1 MRDWRQEGAII
12 NPWVSWQICSIVRA
26 PVRGLPD
33 PSGGTFD
40 AAGDFDRLLGLPDGT
55 SFSRIDPY
63 SDTSFTA
70 EELSELLAAI
80 SHHLAFD
87 LSGTERRGLLRLEAM
102 AIAARRSGGSVKILG
117 D

>member
-1 MRDWRQEGAII
+1 MGVVANLFD
-12 NPWVSWQICSIVRA
+12 RA
-26 PVRGLPD
+26 GNPVRGLPD

-40 AAGDFDRLLGLPDGT
+40 AAGDFDRLVGLPDGT

-70 EELSELLAAI
+70 AELSDLLAAI
-80 SHHLAFD
+80 SHQLTYD
-87 LSGTERRGLLRLEAM
+87 LTGAERRGLLRLEAM
-102 AIAARRSGGSVKILG
+102 ATAAQRSGGSVKILG